1 MTHRLIVIK
10 HTPHDWP
17 YNKHS
22 KLWEN
27 FRSHCIT
34 LSPDGS
40 MVVHAIHL
48 HKMLKEYHAFIGV
61 DPVSQ
66 DTYLEFT
73 DSESMMQFELSWS

>member
-34 LSPDGS
+34 LSPDG
-40 MVVHAIHL
+40 ILEQGFHL
-48 HKMLKEYHAFIGV
+48 HKMLKEYDAFIGV

-66 DTYLEFT
+66 DTYLEFI